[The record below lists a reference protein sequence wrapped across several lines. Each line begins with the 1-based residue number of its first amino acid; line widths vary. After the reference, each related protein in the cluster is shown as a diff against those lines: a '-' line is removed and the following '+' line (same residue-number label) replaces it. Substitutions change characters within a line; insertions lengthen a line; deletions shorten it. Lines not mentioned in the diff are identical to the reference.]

1 MAYRSGRLSIARDR
15 FEVLGVRGDINKSTT
30 FGTEY
35 KCNPLEATVGAAL
48 RYQTLRSVAATEIG
62 AGPGTVNVA
71 KMVRGSSLWSP
82 STPLSQP
89 SSSNTQKRQTQAG
102 YAAVSCARLRKV
114 GPPRSL
120 PRYQSTIHN
129 VAYKLMERTN
139 RSRNHLENVLYLQEI
154 CHLND
159 RKVSLK
165 EDNFKYLIGQM
176 DLRSIVG
183 DFTAAILLEKPTRI
197 FSFASE
203 HFAALRTSTTPSPP
217 MLNEGVPALVVTGA
231 RQLQVLDALNQ
242 QFPGKFLSPVMTT
255 TRPPHRSERPGITMN
270 FVTLEMINADIRG
283 GKYLESG
290 ASAEVGCKGE
300 LIGTTLEAVARIR
313 ATGAVPLLHVSYERA
328 VSARMCGNIKPTPY
342 AILVCSEN
350 EPPQQEH
357 RSSFDKLIYARSL
370 DQVIAELVAVIKA
383 KFPTVVRAS

>member
-1 MAYRSGRLSIARDR
+1 MRDTLLFSIKKTHVAPRSSYSRIPTFVRTNSRRACAEAALRAAAILVRPGEATFILAYRSGRLSVARDR

-102 YAAVSCARLRKV
+102 YAAVSCVRLRKV
-114 GPPRSL
+114 GPNRSL

-242 QFPGKFLSPVMTT
+242 
-255 TRPPHRSERPGITMN
+255 
-270 FVTLEMINADIRG
+270 
-283 GKYLESG
+283 
-290 ASAEVGCKGE
+290 
-300 LIGTTLEAVARIR
+300 
-313 ATGAVPLLHVSYERA
+313 
-328 VSARMCGNIKPTPY
+328 
-342 AILVCSEN
+342 
-350 EPPQQEH
+350 
-357 RSSFDKLIYARSL
+357 
-370 DQVIAELVAVIKA
+370 
-383 KFPTVVRAS
+383 